1 MLRPFQV
8 YVHQLH
14 TDAESLARH
23 FKVRAPLGIFLR
35 VVDPHLQVFK
45 GRILIHTVSLT
56 EASRHLVQLDAAG
69 DPVVISAVFL
79 HVGHGHFKAV
89 QRADI
94 GFVEDVEVEVDSCL
108 AVDVSKGGLRVFT

>member
-23 FKVRAPLGIFLR
+23 FKVRASLGVFLG
-35 VVDPHLQVFK
+35 VIDPHLQVFK
-45 GRILIHTVSLT
+45 GRILIHPVSLT

-79 HVGHGHFKAV
+79 HVGHGHFEAV
-89 QRADI
+89 QRADV
-94 GFVEDVEVEVDSCL
+94 GFVEDVEVEVDHYF
-108 AVDVSKGGLRVFT
+108 AVDINP

>member
-23 FKVRAPLGIFLR
+23 FKVRASLGVFLG
-35 VVDPHLQVFK
+35 VIDPYLQVFK
-45 GRILIHTVSLT
+45 GRILIHPVSLT